1 MVPKSGNRF
10 SDKTMLKHNEV
21 HQALRHIWL
30 CADDYGISHSVNAA
44 IRELIMRGR
53 LNATSVMVL
62 APHFDRGD
70 ARSLQMLNAGTKRA
84 ALGLHLTLTAPFEPV
99 SASFTPARDGRFLP
113 VQKMLRAAITRRL
126 QPGALK
132 LEIAA
137 QLHAFAG
144 AFGHLPDFID
154 GHQHVHLFPQVREAL
169 LEVMAEATPN
179 AWVRQCGRTRAAR
192 RLRDRKALILDVLSV
207 RFRQKV
213 HKAGIATNPAFA
225 GSYNFSR
232 RAVFAKIFP
241 RFLEGLPDGGLI
253 MCHPG
258 FVDAELKRL
267 DSLTHLREREYEFF
281 MSEEFPKLLKAH
293 NVALGRPP
301 GQGEQAQAL
310 D

>member
-1 MVPKSGNRF
+1 MRHGEAMQQP
-10 SDKTMLKHNEV
+10 
-21 HQALRHIWL
+21 LRHIWL

-70 ARSLQMLNAGTKRA
+70 ARSLQMLNAGAKRA

-99 SASFTPARDGRFLP
+99 SESFTPKRDGRFLP
-113 VQKMLRAAITRRL
+113 MKTMQIAALARRL
-126 QPGALK
+126 DRGALK

-137 QLHAFAG
+137 QIHAFAG

-154 GHQHVHLFPQVREAL
+154 GHQHVHLFPQIADAL
-169 LEVMAEATPN
+169 LEVMQMATPQ
-179 AWVRQCGRTRAAR
+179 AWARQCGRARAAR
-192 RLRDRKALILDVLSV
+192 RLRDHKAVTLDMLSAGFRRKA
-207 RFRQKV
+207 

-225 GSYNFSR
+225 GSYSFSR
-232 RAVFAKIFP
+232 NAVFARIFP

-258 FVDAELKRL
+258 FVDSELKRL
-267 DSLTHLREREYEFF
+267 DTLTHLREREYEFF
-281 MSEEFPKLLKAH
+281 MSDDFAELLKAH
-293 NVALGRPP
+293 RLALGRPP
-301 GQGEQAQAL
+301 GAAESVQVL
-310 D
+310 